1 MTRIFS
7 RLLVGGLLVCI
18 NSVSLV
24 AQEALHLER
33 LPAIPLHDAMQA
45 IETQPGFAVELVA
58 SEPLVSSPVAI
69 EFDSAGDLFVVEMID
84 YSEQEHEALGRV
96 TRLRDMNHDGS
107 MDEKEIILSDLSWP
121 TAITKVGT
129 EVWVATPPNLISATP
144 ASGLLSSPKT
154 LLEGFGRQNVQGL
167 ANSFRW
173 GLDSRMH
180 LSTSSNGG
188 LLTAPASSRIRVE
201 NAPRQVSG
209 RDVAIDVA
217 TGSLYDV
224 VGYGQHGMDFSPW
237 GDRFVTSNSDH
248 LQQVV
253 AWYLP
258 ELTDALLSRGVAW
271 RRSIAVDGPQAEVFR
286 LSPVEPWRTLRTQMR
301 LSGASI
307 GLLEGGGRASG
318 YFTSATGVTVYD
330 GDQWPESMGMVAVVA
345 DVGSNLVHR
354 KLLRPDKMAYKGERI
369 DENTEFVRSKD
380 TWFRPVQFTH
390 GPDGCLYIVDMARE
404 TIEHPKSLP
413 ETIKSQLDLTSG
425 RNLGRIWRIK
435 ATGRSIR
442 RDGPGLD
449 QAETADLIE
458 TLSHPNGWHRETA
471 SLRLVLGQDPQ
482 GIPPLRAMAAS
493 HPSPFARLHALSV
506 LAAIPGGMDSASWMD
521 LLKDAHPKVRL
532 WALILLPRFMDAI
545 PDSDRQQ
552 GLRQLSDEQDLEV
565 RMVACVRSRSL
576 VKDPEQRVGLIAAW
590 IRNDWEC
597 EELRAAVE
605 YAIQGEAA
613 RYFADRLLANA
624 SSDILYRDAIQGWW
638 DAALFQLHQARQLP
652 DWIEQPF
659 ERNSYSV
666 LKAPWL
672 VSLSR
677 LVHRRQITDPNA
689 RQGVERLVK
698 KFVLPVTYKEN
709 ISQDTLRLLAIL
721 PTEERRIK
729 LQQILDD
736 GATVEIQQAAIE
748 FWTAN
753 DPSLQAMLMDRWEG
767 LPPPVRQTMLQQ
779 LVRNVSGARL
789 LLNRI
794 ETGPLEPK
802 QIPAWVWQSL
812 RGLGQDDIQRRVAQ
826 WAPAVLTSWEQEA
839 APYRE
844 AWKQPGDAAIGE
856 ANFRKWCAAC
866 HRVNGIGIELAPSLE
881 SYRVRPNEAIAMSI
895 AEPSRDMD
903 PKYEQH
909 QVRTDD
915 EEVVSGLLTA
925 QGADFIEITTAQN
938 ALVRIPR
945 TSIETWTTT
954 GKSLMPEGMLQELGP
969 QGLNDLIAFLRSK
982 P

>member
-1 MTRIFS
+1 
-7 RLLVGGLLVCI
+7 
-18 NSVSLV
+18 
-24 AQEALHLER
+24 
-33 LPAIPLHDAMQA
+33 
-45 IETQPGFAVELVA
+45 
-58 SEPLVSSPVAI
+58 
-69 EFDSAGDLFVVEMID
+69 
-84 YSEQEHEALGRV
+84 
-96 TRLRDMNHDGS
+96 
-107 MDEKEIILSDLSWP
+107 
-121 TAITKVGT
+121 
-129 EVWVATPPNLISATP
+129 
-144 ASGLLSSPKT
+144 
-154 LLEGFGRQNVQGL
+154 
-167 ANSFRW
+167 
-173 GLDSRMH
+173 
-180 LSTSSNGG
+180 
-188 LLTAPASSRIRVE
+188 
-201 NAPRQVSG
+201 
-209 RDVAIDVA
+209 VAIDVI

-258 ELTDALLSRGVAW
+258 ELTDTLLSRGIAW

-318 YFTSATGVTVYD
+318 YFTSATGVTIYD
-330 GDQWPESMGMVAVVA
+330 GDQWPESERMVAVVA

-354 KLLRPDKMAYKGERI
+354 KLLRPDKLAYKGERI

-380 TWFRPVQFTH
+380 TWFRPVQFAH

-413 ETIKSQLDLTSG
+413 EPIKSQLDLTSG
-425 RNLGRIWRIK
+425 RDLGRIWRVK
-435 ATGRSIR
+435 ATERPIR

-449 QAETADLIE
+449 HADTATLIK

-482 GIPPLRAMAAS
+482 GIPALRAMAAS
-493 HPSPFARLHALSV
+493 HSSPFARLHALSV
-506 LAAIPGGMDSASWMD
+506 LAAVPGGMDSATWLD

-532 WALILLPRFMDAI
+532 WALILSPRFLDAI
-545 PDSDRQQ
+545 PDAERQQ
-552 GLRQLSDEQDLEV
+552 GLQQLSNEQDLEV
-565 RMVACVRSRSL
+565 RMVACVRSRSW
-576 VKDPEQRVGLIAAW
+576 VTDPELRVGLTASW
-590 IRNDWEC
+590 IHNDWDC
-597 EELRAAVE
+597 EEIRAAVE

-613 RYFADRLLANA
+613 RYFADRVLAKT
-624 SSDILYRDAIQGWW
+624 SSENLPQDAIQGWW
-638 DAALFQLHQARQLP
+638 DAALFQLHQARQLSE
-652 DWIEQPF
+652 WIAHTLEKDSHF
-659 ERNSYSV
+659 E

-677 LVHRRQITDPNA
+677 LVHRRQITDPDA
-689 RQGVERLVK
+689 KHEVERLVR
-698 KFVLPVTYKEN
+698 KFVLPVMHEEN
-709 ISQDTLRLLAIL
+709 ASPDALRLLAIL
-721 PTEERRIK
+721 PTEEK
-729 LQQILDD
+729 QKALQHMLD
-736 GATVEIQQAAIE
+736 GEATVENQQAAIE
-748 FWTAN
+748 FWTAS
-753 DPSLQAMLMDRWEG
+753 DPSLQAMVMDRWEG
-767 LPPPVRQTMLQQ
+767 LPPPVRQTVLQQ
-779 LVRNVSGARL
+779 LVRNASGARL

-794 ETGPLEPK
+794 ESGPLEPK
-802 QIPAWVWQSL
+802 QIPVWVWQSL
-812 RGLGQDDIQRRVAQ
+812 RGLGQDDILRRVAQ
-826 WAPAVLTSWEQEA
+826 WAPVVSISWEQES

-844 AWKQPGDAAIGE
+844 AWNQPGDASVGE

-866 HRVNGIGIELAPSLE
+866 HRVNGIGTELAPSLE
-881 SYRVRPNEAIAMSI
+881 SYRVRPNEAIAMAI

-915 EEVVSGLLTA
+915 DEVFAGILTA
-925 QGADFIEITTAQN
+925 QGSDFIEITTAQN

-969 QGLNDLIAFLRSK
+969 QGLNDLIAFLRSQ
-982 P
+982 PRE